1 MFWTEKCNVDSDWDK
16 KSREMWFL
24 TQDGNTPL
32 RQMKEVCFIP
42 KTAGNH
48 GWASLTIS
56 AATALSHPHLLS
68 PEYDSVLL
76 TAPWSL
82 LVPLKV
88 YFSSSQRD
96 RFKFR
101 SDRVTCLLIVN
112 YQHPV
117 FLRISSRVH
126 LLTLTSSMAM
136 FIASSPAL
144 SPNPLFPGSLCYSY
158 RVLWLFQNF
167 SRVPLPQ
174 GFCTSCPPDRPSPR
188 YAHGS
193 FPQVHGSLSDTHTS
207 ESSSLNSLNK
217 RAMLLSPSLFNTIL
231 SFIFL
236 HSAYYNLAYHV
247 FLFLCFGVLPH

>member
-1 MFWTEKCNVDSDWDK
+1 
-16 KSREMWFL
+16 
-24 TQDGNTPL
+24 
-32 RQMKEVCFIP
+32 MKEGCFIP

-56 AATALSHPHLLS
+56 AATSLSHSQLLS

-76 TAPWSL
+76 TAPWFL

-96 RFKFR
+96 WFKLR
-101 SDRVTCLLIVN
+101 SDRVTCRLTVN
-112 YQHPV
+112 YQHLV

-136 FIASSPAL
+136 FTASSPAL
-144 SPNPLFPGSLCYSY
+144 SPNPLFPDSLCYSY

-167 SRVPLPQ
+167 SRMPLPQ
-174 GFCTSCPPDRPSPR
+174 GFGTSCPPDRPSPR

-193 FPQVHGSLSDTHTS
+193 FPQVHGSLSDTHAS

-217 RAMLLSPSLFNTIL
+217 RATPLSPSLFNTIL

-236 HSAYYNLAYHV
+236 HSTYYNLGYHV
-247 FLFLCFGVLPH
+247 FLFLCFGESSHTNTKIEVLWELELVCLPLYF